1 MCIIKLYYTLNIK
14 SIKIISNIK
23 QTFRNNSIKNQFSS
37 TISINDNSFN
47 SSFYIFKISTHINFL
62 FFFFRYLIRS
72 NRFFVSN
79 MMTLRWQSVITLT
92 PPWRSK
98 AIGDVVVSSF
108 LEWLLADIFIAR
120 SPCIYTLVLLYR
132 ERKYF

>member
-1 MCIIKLYYTLNIK
+1 MYNKIILNLNIK
-14 SIKIISNIK
+14 SIKIISNIT
-23 QTFRNNSIKNQFSS
+23 QTFRNNSVKNQFLS
-37 TISINDNSFN
+37 TISINENSFN

-62 FFFFRYLIRS
+62 FFFFFDSSFRIWET
-72 NRFFVSN
+72 F
-79 MMTLRWQSVITLT
+79 RWQSVITLT

>member
-37 TISINDNSFN
+37 TISINENSFN

-62 FFFFRYLIRS
+62 FFFFLDSRSILRFEYDDVTMTKCHHLNSSMKIES
-72 NRFFVSN
+72 NR
-79 MMTLRWQSVITLT
+79 
-92 PPWRSK
+92 
-98 AIGDVVVSSF
+98 DVVVSSF